1 MPTALLAF
9 CFKLLDEAW
18 ARELVSAYER
28 PSESIEFYLY
38 FFILAYL
45 IVFSRRIGELETDQA
60 GASSKD

>member
-1 MPTALLAF
+1 ML
-9 CFKLLDEAW
+9 
-18 ARELVSAYER
+18 AYER
-28 PSESIEFYLY
+28 RSESIEFYLY